1 MKQIPV
7 YLALIYVE
15 LFADIKLDK
24 IAYQSEEFIIW
35 LALFSLALISVL
47 TLFISSEKI
56 RRLKNKIAQ
65 EKTRN
70 ENIQKQHNTILSN
83 MSENIHTIAE
93 ENVDVAKKLSQT
105 DDFTSINEDIHLIE
119 NSENKLLCIA
129 SNLLEFLRLKSKK
142 VEILNEKLSFSN
154 LFNDVSGTL
163 KEILKETPLE
173 LHYTLDKN
181 VKENIY
187 ADTLNLSKILVNIIL
202 YCAENKA
209 ENILLNIS
217 NSNSLSKNNHLYFT
231 FTTNLKKDANNSDT
245 IFNANYNVNTGTYD
259 SLGLFVAREL
269 SHLMGGELIANNDAK
284 GDLRFAFDIEYKEV
298 SKSDERIK
306 IPRKKVLI
314 VDISDNAALSCKNIF
329 EKLQHDVTA
338 IKAKEYLYKT
348 PDFSDFDLIVLDEKL
363 FTKSTISALKS
374 SDTIVSVSNLF
385 SSSDKNINSEYTNL
399 SLQKPFTQK
408 QIQELLENIYLRPQ
422 EEKNNADISILNK
435 APIYKNTFVDY
446 KDVTLLK
453 FSKFRETN
461 ILLVEDNFINQK
473 VFLGILAKS
482 GINIT
487 LANNGQEVLDIL
499 LENSKFDII
508 FMDINMPI
516 MDGYTATKYIRE
528 NPNYNMIPIIALTA
542 LTSRTEIDSVF
553 DVGMNA
559 YLAKPLKKE
568 KLFSALSMFIHNK
581 KDERR
586 KSVRYEERVVK
597 LSGLN
602 VGVGISNSSSNDFFY
617 KEILKEFQDAYKDS
631 DQLFSKLVEDFRYE
645 QLRMLCLD
653 IRGLSAS
660 IGAEDMSLL
669 AAEVLKLLL
678 FKKYD
683 ILRDF
688 APLYAK
694 SLNRLNSSIEEYLY
708 D

>member
-1 MKQIPV
+1 MQKVPF
-7 YLALIYVE
+7 YLTLIYVE
-15 LFADIKLDK
+15 LFADSSLTDIV
-24 IAYQSEEFIIW
+24 YESEVLRMWI
-35 LALFSLALISVL
+35 ALFSLAFISIF

-56 RRLKNKIAQ
+56 RKLKEKIAQ
-65 EKTRN
+65 ENTRN

-93 ENVDVAKKLSQT
+93 ENVDVAKKLSKT
-105 DDFTSINEDIHLIE
+105 NDFNSINQDIHLIE
-119 NSENKLLCIA
+119 NSENKLLSIA

-142 VEILNEKLSFSN
+142 VKILKERLSFSN

-163 KEILKETPLE
+163 KEILKDVPLE
-173 LHYTLDKN
+173 LHYIPDKN
-181 VKENIY
+181 VKEHIY

-209 ENILLNIS
+209 GEVFLHIS
-217 NSNSLSKNNHLYFT
+217 NSNTLFEDKHLFFT
-231 FTTNLKKDANNSDT
+231 FKTNLKKDANNADS
-245 IFNANYNVNTGTYD
+245 IFNANYNENTGSYD

-269 SHLMGGELIANNDAK
+269 CHLMGGKLNATNDIQ
-284 GDLRFAFDIEYKEV
+284 GNLEFVFDIEYKEV
-298 SKSDERIK
+298 PNSDTITK
-306 IPRKKVLI
+306 IPSKKVLI
-314 VDISDNAALSCKNIF
+314 VDMSNNAAFSCKNIF
-329 EKLQHDVTA
+329 EKLQHDVTLIQA
-338 IKAKEYLYKT
+338 QEYLYKL
-348 PDFSDFDLIVLDEKL
+348 PNFSAFDLIVLDENL
-363 FTKSTISALKS
+363 FTKSTIAMLKS
-374 SDTIVSVSNLF
+374 SYTVISVSNLF
-385 SSSDKNINSEYTNL
+385 ASSNKDINKTYTKL

-408 QIQELLENIYLRPQ
+408 QIQDLLENIYLRPQ
-422 EEKNNADISILNK
+422 KEENNINITSVKK
-435 APIYKNTFVDY
+435 APIYKDTFVDF
-446 KDVTLLK
+446 KNVTLVK
-453 FSKFRETN
+453 FSEFRDAN
-461 ILLVEDNFINQK
+461 ILLVEDNLINQK

-499 LENSKFDII
+499 LKNTTFDII

-528 NPNYNMIPIIALTA
+528 NPNYDMIPIIALTA
-542 LTSRTEIDSVF
+542 LTSRTEIASVF

-568 KLFSALSMFIHNK
+568 KLFSALYMFIKNK
-581 KDERR
+581 KYERR
-586 KSVRYEERVVK
+586 KSIRYEERIIK

-602 VGVGISNSSSNDFFY
+602 VGVGIYNSSSNDFFY
-617 KEILKEFQDAYKDS
+617 KEILQEFQDAYQGS
-631 DQLFSKLVEDFRYE
+631 DQVFSKLVEDCRYE

-688 APLYAK
+688 VPLYTK
-694 SLNRLNSSIEEYLY
+694 SLNRLNSSIEEYL
-708 D
+708 DN